1 VVEAKKV
8 EDIEEVEE
16 MEDSQ
21 EDSKAR
27 ETGTQPVWVPN
38 SPQMKFLPHGIGR
51 DRQAVSYDTVKDH
64 IVQYVQKTYKN
75 GQDAAVSIRNLMVM
89 DLTPHVPT
97 RGAANAADNAANL
110 HSSNK
115 SLDYA

>member
-27 ETGTQPVWVPN
+27 ETGTQPV
-38 SPQMKFLPHGIGR
+38 
-51 DRQAVSYDTVKDH
+51 
-64 IVQYVQKTYKN
+64 
-75 GQDAAVSIRNLMVM
+75 
-89 DLTPHVPT
+89 
-97 RGAANAADNAANL
+97 
-110 HSSNK
+110 
-115 SLDYA
+115 